1 MELPVSFNQQT
12 IECSMFNPTATV
24 ASNVFLTRYFVRY
37 LLQKVISVSKWEL
50 PENWSDKYFLYAL
63 HTCGNVVVFKT
74 DKFGVIPQHC
84 TLAGRNVFYQPSRA
98 IVSNPLIDKNLD
110 LQIGDN
116 CVLFTMTAD
125 YGGVYD
131 LVNFYASLMS
141 LAVESFCSN
150 TFNSRLAYVFA
161 ASGKNMA
168 ESMKKAA
175 DDVLSGKPY
184 VVADKALFGPDGKL
198 NAELFLNNLS
208 QNFIAPEL
216 FDMLKDIEN
225 KFNKAIGL
233 PAAYSLKKERMLT
246 GELDSSN
253 TEGLSRYKMW
263 LDGWRKS
270 CEDVK
275 AMFGVDV
282 SVRLRGDEDET

>member
-1 MELPVSFNQQT
+1 M
-12 IECSMFNPTATV
+12 IA
-24 ASNVFLTRYFVRY
+24 
-37 LLQKVISVSKWEL
+37 
-50 PENWSDKYFLYAL
+50 
-63 HTCGNVVVFKT
+63 
-74 DKFGVIPQHC
+74 
-84 TLAGRNVFYQPSRA
+84 
-98 IVSNPLIDKNLD
+98 KNMD
-110 LQIGDN
+110 LQIGNN
-116 CVLFTMTAD
+116 CVLFTMTSD

-141 LAVESFCSN
+141 LAVESFCAN

-161 ASGKNMA
+161 ANGKNMA

-198 NAELFLNNLS
+198 NAELFLNNLR
-208 QNFIAPEL
+208 QIFIAPEL

-225 KFNKAIGL
+225 KFNKSVGL

-246 GELDSSN
+246 GELDNSN
-253 TEGLSRYKMW
+253 TEGQIRYKMW

-282 SVRLRGDEDET
+282 SVRLRGVDYEA

>member
-1 MELPVSFNQQT
+1 MELPVSFNQQM
-12 IECSMFNPTATV
+12 IESSMFNPTATV
-24 ASNVFLTRYFVRY
+24 ASNVYLTRYFVRY

-50 PENWSDKYFLYAL
+50 PDTWSDKYFLYAL
-63 HTCGNVVVFKT
+63 HTCGNVVVFRT

-98 IVSNPLIDKNLD
+98 IVSNPLIDRNLG

-141 LAVESFCSN
+141 LAVESFCAN

-198 NAELFLNNLS
+198 NAELFLNNLR

-246 GELDSSN
+246 GEIDSSN
-253 TEGLSRYKMW
+253 TEGQSRYKMW
-263 LDGWRKS
+263 LDGWKKS
-270 CEDVK
+270 CNEVK
-275 AMFGVDV
+275 TMFDVDV
-282 SVRLRGDEDET
+282 SVRLRGGDNEA

>member
-1 MELPVSFNQQT
+1 MELPISFNQQM
-12 IECSMFNPTATV
+12 IDSSMFNPTATV
-24 ASNVFLTRYFVRY
+24 ANNVFLTRYFVRY
-37 LLQKVISVSKWEL
+37 LLQKVISVSKWKL
-50 PENWSDKYFLYAL
+50 PGNWSDKYFLYAL

-98 IVSNPLIDKNLD
+98 IVSNPLIERNLD
-110 LQIGDN
+110 LHIGKN

-141 LAVESFCSN
+141 LAVESFCAN

-198 NAELFLNNLS
+198 NAELFLNNLR

-225 KFNKAIGL
+225 KFNKAVGL

-253 TEGLSRYKMW
+253 TEGQSRYKMW

-270 CEDVK
+270 CKDVK
-275 AMFGVDV
+275 DMFGVDV
-282 SVRLRGDEDET
+282 SVELRGDDNEA

>member
-1 MELPVSFNQQT
+1 MELPVSFNQQM
-12 IECSMFNPTATV
+12 IESSMFNPTATV
-24 ASNVFLTRYFVRY
+24 ASNVYLTRYFIRY
-37 LLQKVISVSKWEL
+37 LMQKVISVSKWDL
-50 PENWSDKYFLYAL
+50 PDNWSDKYFLYAL
-63 HTCGNVVVFKT
+63 HTCGSVVVFRT

-98 IVSNPLIDKNLD
+98 IVSNPLIDRNID

-131 LVNFYASLMS
+131 LINFYASLMS
-141 LAVESFCSN
+141 LAVESFCAN

-161 ASGKNMA
+161 ASGKSMA

-198 NAELFLNNLS
+198 NAELFLNNLR

-225 KFNKAIGL
+225 KFNKAVGL

-253 TEGLSRYKMW
+253 TEGQCRYKMW

-270 CEDVK
+270 CKDVK
-275 AMFGVDV
+275 SMFGVDV
-282 SVRLRGDEDET
+282 SVRLRGAEDAT

>member
-1 MELPVSFNQQT
+1 MELPIDFNQQMV
-12 IECSMFNPTATV
+12 ESSMFNPTATMT
-24 ASNVFLTRYFVRY
+24 SNVFLTRYFVRY
-37 LLQKVISVSKWEL
+37 LLQKVISVSKWEF

-63 HTCGNVVVFKT
+63 HTCGNVVVLKT

-98 IVSNPLIDKNLD
+98 IVSNPLIAKNLD
-110 LQIGDN
+110 LQIGVN
-116 CVLFTMTAD
+116 CVLFTMTSD

-131 LVNFYASLMS
+131 LVNFYSSMMS
-141 LAVESFCSN
+141 LAVESFCAN

-198 NAELFLNNLS
+198 NAELFLNNLR
-208 QNFIAPEL
+208 QNFIAPDL

-233 PAAYSLKKERMLT
+233 PAAYSIKKERMLT

-253 TEGLSRYKMW
+253 TEGQSRYKMW
-263 LDGWRKS
+263 LDGWKKS
-270 CEDVK
+270 CADAK
-275 AMFGVDV
+275 NMFGIDV
-282 SVRLRGDEDET
+282 SVRLRGDGNET

>member
-1 MELPVSFNQQT
+1 MELPVSFNQQM
-12 IECSMFNPTATV
+12 IESSMFNPTATV
-24 ASNVFLTRYFVRY
+24 ASNVFLTKYFVRY

-63 HTCGNVVVFKT
+63 HTCGNVVVCKT
-74 DKFGVIPQHC
+74 DRFGVIPQHC

-141 LAVESFCSN
+141 LAVESFCAN

-161 ASGKNMA
+161 ANGKNMA

-184 VVADKALFGPDGKL
+184 VVADKALFGPDGKIS
-198 NAELFLNNLS
+198 AELFLNNLR

-253 TEGLSRYKMW
+253 AEGQSRYKMW
-263 LDGWRKS
+263 LDGWKKS
-270 CEDVK
+270 CDDVK

-282 SVRLRGDEDET
+282 SVRLRGGDNET

>member
-1 MELPVSFNQQT
+1 MELPVSFNQQM
-12 IECSMFNPTATV
+12 IESSMYNPTATV

-37 LLQKVISVSKWEL
+37 LLQKVISVSKWGL

-98 IVSNPLIDKNLD
+98 IVSNPLIERNLD
-110 LQIGDN
+110 LHIGKN

-141 LAVESFCSN
+141 LAVESFCAN

-198 NAELFLNNLS
+198 NAELFLNNLR

-253 TEGLSRYKMW
+253 TEGQSRYKMW
-263 LDGWRKS
+263 LDGWQKS
-270 CEDVK
+270 CKDVND
-275 AMFGVDV
+275 MFGVEV
-282 SVRLRGDEDET
+282 SVELRAGDKET

>member
-1 MELPVSFNQQT
+1 MEMPVSFNQQM
-12 IECSMFNPTATV
+12 IESSMLNPTATV
-24 ASNVFLTRYFVRY
+24 ASNVYLTRYFVRY

-50 PENWSDKYFLYAL
+50 PDNWSDKYFLYAL
-63 HTCGNVVVFKT
+63 HTCGNVVVFRT

-98 IVSNPLIDKNLD
+98 IVSNPLIDRNLD

-141 LAVESFCSN
+141 LAVESFCAN

-161 ASGKNMA
+161 ASGKNIA

-198 NAELFLNNLS
+198 NAELFLNNLR

-253 TEGLSRYKMW
+253 TEGQSRYKMW

-270 CEDVK
+270 CNDVK
-275 AMFGVDV
+275 TMFGVDV
-282 SVRLRGDEDET
+282 SVRLRGVDNEA

>member
-1 MELPVSFNQQT
+1 MDLPISFDQQM
-12 IECSMFNPTATV
+12 IDSSLWNPTATIT
-24 ASNVFLTRYFVRY
+24 SNVFLTRYFVRY
-37 LLQKVISVSKWEL
+37 LLQKVISVSKWRL
-50 PENWSDKYFLYAL
+50 PENWSEKYFLYAL
-63 HTCGNVVVFKT
+63 HTCGNVVVFRT
-74 DKFGVIPQHC
+74 DKYGVIPQHC
-84 TLAGRNVFYQPSRA
+84 TLGGRNVFYQPSRA
-98 IVSNPLIDKNLD
+98 IVNNPLIDKNLD
-110 LQIGDN
+110 LQIGGN

-125 YGGVYD
+125 YGGIYD

-141 LAVESFCSN
+141 LTVESFCAN

-161 ASGKNMA
+161 ANGRNMA

-175 DDVLSGKPY
+175 DEVLSGKPY

-198 NAELFLNNLS
+198 NAELFLNNLR

-216 FDMLKDIEN
+216 FDMLKDVEN

-253 TEGLSRYKMW
+253 TEGQSRYKMW

-275 AMFGVDV
+275 SMFGVCV
-282 SVRLRGDEDET
+282 SVELRGDDNET

>member
-1 MELPVSFNQQT
+1 MQLPIDFNQQM
-12 IECSMFNPTATV
+12 IDSSMFNPTATV
-24 ASNVFLTRYFVRY
+24 ASNVHLTRYFVRY
-37 LLQKVISVSKWEL
+37 LLQKVISVSKWDL
-50 PENWSDKYFLYAL
+50 PKNWSDKYFLYAL
-63 HTCGNVVVFKT
+63 HTCGNVVVFDT
-74 DKFGVIPQHC
+74 VRFGVIPQHC

-110 LQIGDN
+110 LQIGGN
-116 CVLFTMTAD
+116 CVLFTMTSD
-125 YGGVYD
+125 YGGIYD
-131 LVNFYASLMS
+131 LVNFYATLMS
-141 LAVESFCSN
+141 LAVESFCAN

-184 VVADKALFGPDGKL
+184 VVADKALFGQDGKL
-198 NAELFLNNLS
+198 NAELFLNNLR

-253 TEGLSRYKMW
+253 TEGQSRYKMW

-282 SVRLRGDEDET
+282 SVRLRGGNGET

>member
-1 MELPVSFNQQT
+1 MELPINFDQQT

-24 ASNVFLTRYFVRY
+24 ASNVFLTKYFVRY
-37 LLQKVISVSKWEL
+37 LLQKVISVSKWQL
-50 PENWSDKYFLYAL
+50 PSNWSDKYFLYAL

-98 IVSNPLIDKNLD
+98 IVSNPLIDRNMD
-110 LQIGDN
+110 LQIGEN

-141 LAVESFCSN
+141 LTVESFCAN

-184 VVADKALFGPDGKL
+184 VIADKALFGPDGKL

-253 TEGLSRYKMW
+253 MEGLSRYKMW
-263 LDGWRKS
+263 MDGWKKS
-270 CEDVK
+270 CQNVK
-275 AMFGVDV
+275 DMFGVDV
-282 SVRLRGDEDET
+282 SVELRGVENET

>member
-1 MELPVSFNQQT
+1 MELPISFDQQM
-12 IECSMFNPTATV
+12 IESSMFNPTATMT
-24 ASNVFLTRYFVRY
+24 SNVFLTRYFVRY
-37 LLQKVISVSKWEL
+37 LLQKVISVSKWDL
-50 PENWSDKYFLYAL
+50 PKNWSDKYFLYAL
-63 HTCGNVVVFKT
+63 HACGNVVVFKT

-141 LAVESFCSN
+141 LAVESFCAN

-198 NAELFLNNLS
+198 NAELFLNNLR

-253 TEGLSRYKMW
+253 TEGQSRYKMW
-263 LDGWRKS
+263 LDGWKKS
-270 CEDVK
+270 CTDVK
-275 AMFGVDV
+275 NMFGIDV
-282 SVRLRGDEDET
+282 AVRLRGDDNET

>member
-1 MELPVSFNQQT
+1 MQLPIEFNQQMV
-12 IECSMFNPTATV
+12 ESSLFNPTATV

-37 LLQKVISVSKWEL
+37 LLQKVISVSKWKL

-63 HTCGNVVVFKT
+63 HTCGNVAVLKT

-110 LQIGDN
+110 LRIGDN

-125 YGGVYD
+125 YGGIYD
-131 LVNFYASLMS
+131 LVNLYASLMS
-141 LAVESFCSN
+141 LAVESFCAN

-161 ASGKNMA
+161 ANGKNMA

-198 NAELFLNNLS
+198 NAELFLNNLR

-216 FDMLKDIEN
+216 FEMLKDIEN

-246 GELDSSN
+246 GELDSTN
-253 TEGLSRYKMW
+253 TEGQSCYKMW
-263 LDGWRKS
+263 LDGWLKS

-275 AMFGVDV
+275 AMFDVDV
-282 SVRLRGDEDET
+282 SVRLRGDNDAT

>member
-1 MELPVSFNQQT
+1 MELPISVNQQM
-12 IECSMFNPTATV
+12 IDSSRFIPTATV
-24 ASNVFLTRYFVRY
+24 ANNVFLTRYFVRY
-37 LLQKVISVSKWEL
+37 LLQKVISVSKWKL

-63 HTCGNVVVFKT
+63 HTCGNVVVFRT

-131 LVNFYASLMS
+131 LVNFYATLMS
-141 LAVESFCSN
+141 LAGESFCAN

-161 ASGKNMA
+161 ANGKNMA

-184 VVADKALFGPDGKL
+184 VVADKALFGPYGKL
-198 NAELFLNNLS
+198 NAELFLNNLR

-216 FDMLKDIEN
+216 FDMLKDI
-225 KFNKAIGL
+225 
-233 PAAYSLKKERMLT
+233 
-246 GELDSSN
+246 
-253 TEGLSRYKMW
+253 
-263 LDGWRKS
+263 
-270 CEDVK
+270 
-275 AMFGVDV
+275 
-282 SVRLRGDEDET
+282 